1 MITPPRHG
9 RSSSRTR
16 ARTQQR
22 PYRNAVGMV
31 TRVTF
36 ASGVPRASCGAQGG
50 KSGGSCCAMPCQKPP
65 LQMHWAEGTGRGT
78 TAARPDGRCDII
90 RAKRRRRNAR
100 QHVGTFQSGASARP
114 DQWRRHGV
122 AKDLFSRSWST
133 ERVTERVEEETR
145 RWESEAQTR
154 AAMS

>member
-1 MITPPRHG
+1 
-9 RSSSRTR
+9 
-16 ARTQQR
+16 
-22 PYRNAVGMV
+22 
-31 TRVTF
+31 
-36 ASGVPRASCGAQGG
+36 
-50 KSGGSCCAMPCQKPP
+50 
-65 LQMHWAEGTGRGT
+65 
-78 TAARPDGRCDII
+78 
-90 RAKRRRRNAR
+90 
-100 QHVGTFQSGASARP
+100 VGTFQSGASARP